1 LYRDGALYEHPGIDS
16 ARTLV
21 LANCDPA
28 AGLAAEIDR
37 V

>member
-1 LYRDGALYEHPGIDS
+1 LYEHPGIDS

-21 LANCDPA
+21 LASCDPA